1 MFDIYASGPLTEDAL
16 PSTGV
21 SGRKMDVALLHPAG
35 TSLLPGN
42 LRSMASRQSGLS
54 FWRKLSRSLALSS
67 NAGLCALQF
76 GSDSLDPMTAS
87 ARHTDARCLW
97 PSL

>member
-1 MFDIYASGPLTEDAL
+1 MFDIYASGLLTEDAL

-35 TSLLPGN
+35 TSLQPGN

-54 FWRKLSRSLALSS
+54 YWRKRSRSLAFSN
-67 NAGLCALQF
+67 NAGAVVVRSNLVLVV
-76 GSDSLDPMTAS
+76 STP
-87 ARHTDARCLW
+87 
-97 PSL
+97 